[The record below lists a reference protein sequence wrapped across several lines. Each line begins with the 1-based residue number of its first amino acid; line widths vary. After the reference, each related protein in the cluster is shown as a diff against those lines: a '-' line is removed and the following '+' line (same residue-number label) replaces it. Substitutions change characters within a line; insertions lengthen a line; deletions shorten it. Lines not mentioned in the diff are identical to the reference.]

1 MLLWRSLTLPPPPSR
16 DKDDHH
22 RDQEYYPTSVNNN
35 NNTNIHCE
43 EESALNLA
51 SNYDRHDEMFEF
63 TLAHALNVSK
73 SDSPD

>member
-1 MLLWRSLTLPPPPSR
+1 MLWRSLTLPPPSR

-35 NNTNIHCE
+35 NKNTNMHCE

-51 SNYDRHDEMFEF
+51 SNYDRHDEMFQF
-63 TLAHALNVSK
+63 TLAHALSQ

>member
-1 MLLWRSLTLPPPPSR
+1 MLLWRSLTLPPPSR

-22 RDQEYYPTSVNNN
+22 RDQEYYPTSVNN

-51 SNYDRHDEMFEF
+51 SNYDRHDEMFQF
-63 TLAHALNVSK
+63 TLAHALSQ